1 MNISND
7 LKTYLLQLIILVF
20 LAFFVN
26 SVQAYWINGFEGPPK
41 EQQHVNEGGA
51 FNLNKLDEKKEHLT
65 YIAATKE
72 KPIPWKISK
81 GHSAFLKIYIPPGV
95 SSLNVSINSEHL
107 AGSQSILFK
116 NFGEHRCDDDVIF
129 PVRDDTSLDFNEADY
144 LGDSSGW
151 EPKTGNSI
159 LPHERDDS
167 LSNSESC
174 VVFGF
179 HNANNPALFQLQ
191 TVRVTY
197 TISDL
202 DAFEKLGKSGSNN
215 QPPTASFTAN
225 PTSGKAPL
233 TVNLDASASTDSDGT
248 ISSYEWSSSDE
259 ATITAGA
266 NSSIT
271 FNSHGS
277 YDITLTVIDDQGSKN
292 TSTETIIVSSSTNKK
307 PTAHFTFKTDGCC
320 SLILDASGSSDEDNG
335 IDEGSEG
342 SYEWLMLSI
351 NDPNDPNTLITPCQ
365 NKKTCRIFLT
375 ESLEKDFY
383 MVTLTV
389 SDIKGVSS
397 KSVSK
402 YVYLSCSQD
411 TVVTGDKPVAKFTTI
426 IRNDKVTLDASESCA
441 SEGGVITTYGWN
453 VLKPS
458 DIGEVAEKN
467 LPRYEI
473 PLDSPLGAGE
483 YEIELTVTD
492 KNGTDSVSHTVTV
505 PEM

>member
-271 FNSHGS
+271 F
-277 YDITLTVIDDQGSKN
+277 
-292 TSTETIIVSSSTNKK
+292 
-307 PTAHFTFKTDGCC
+307 
-320 SLILDASGSSDEDNG
+320 
-335 IDEGSEG
+335 
-342 SYEWLMLSI
+342 
-351 NDPNDPNTLITPCQ
+351 
-365 NKKTCRIFLT
+365 
-375 ESLEKDFY
+375 
-383 MVTLTV
+383 
-389 SDIKGVSS
+389 
-397 KSVSK
+397 
-402 YVYLSCSQD
+402 
-411 TVVTGDKPVAKFTTI
+411 
-426 IRNDKVTLDASESCA
+426 
-441 SEGGVITTYGWN
+441 
-453 VLKPS
+453 
-458 DIGEVAEKN
+458 
-467 LPRYEI
+467 
-473 PLDSPLGAGE
+473 
-483 YEIELTVTD
+483 
-492 KNGTDSVSHTVTV
+492 
-505 PEM
+505 